1 MSTLIFDIETVGED
15 FDLMDD
21 TTQHVLTKW
30 VRETAQNDDEYVHD
44 LNVIKSRLGFSPFT
58 GSVVSIGMYDLEKQ
72 KGAVYYQHPGR
83 EGAEAVIDDV
93 KYKVLS
99 EKEMVQLFWQKAKN
113 YDTFVT
119 FSGYQFDVPFLLIR
133 SAVHRIRPTRNLM
146 TNRYLSSQKQVK
158 HIDLAD
164 QLSYYGAMRK
174 KPSLHL
180 VCRAFGIESPK
191 AEGVSGDDVGR
202 LFVNQDYTTIAS
214 YNIRDVIATKDVY
227 LRWQEY
233 LK

>member
-15 FDLMDD
+15 FDSMDE

-30 VRETAQNDDEYVHD
+30 IKETSQNDAEYTHD

-58 GSVVSIGMYDLEKQ
+58 GSIVSIGMYDLEKQ

-83 EGAEAVIDDV
+83 ESAEAVIDDV

-99 EKEMVQLFWQKAKN
+99 EKEMVQLFWQKVKN

-214 YNIRDVIATKDVY
+214 YNMRDVIATKDVY